1 MTKRRVYSRDKQR
14 VYTPSLISTFSL
26 STKVNLTS
34 ATSFDHQDSSTNHTP
49 SHILDLPLR
58 SEHPLDPS
66 LAPFPSASTANGSSL
81 PVEPPAAPSASLTRP
96 SSRLSTFLS
105 PYITLSKP
113 RLTFL
118 MVLTTATSYSLYPT
132 PELLHPPLTPTL
144 SFLTL
149 AFLLPSTTLCVASAN
164 TFNMYLEPIHDAK
177 MSRTRNRPLVRGII
191 SKRSA
196 LLFGIACGILGTA
209 GLYYGVNP
217 IVAALGVGNI
227 ILYAGIYTPL
237 KRIHVINTW
246 VGALVGAI
254 PPLMGW
260 AAASGQVVTSEP
272 SFAETL
278 LGPANYGGWLL
289 AALLY
294 AWQFPHFNALSYSI
308 RAEYAA
314 AGYKMLA
321 SVNQAMNARVALRY
335 SILLFPICWGLAYV
349 GVTDWG
355 YVVSSSAVNAWMLRD
370 AWRFWRYE
378 GKGGSARGLFWA
390 SVWHLPGLMV
400 LAMAHKKVVWDG
412 VCNGFVGQ
420 GEEEDLEE
428 DDDEQVVEVV
438 RNRTIGSPLVLK
450 GAVEA

>member
-1 MTKRRVYSRDKQR
+1 
-14 VYTPSLISTFSL
+14 
-26 STKVNLTS
+26 
-34 ATSFDHQDSSTNHTP
+34 
-49 SHILDLPLR
+49 
-58 SEHPLDPS
+58 
-66 LAPFPSASTANGSSL
+66 
-81 PVEPPAAPSASLTRP
+81 
-96 SSRLSTFLS
+96 
-105 PYITLSKP
+105 
-113 RLTFL
+113 

-132 PELLHPPLTPTL
+132 PELLNPPLTPTL

-149 AFLLPSTTLCVASAN
+149 AFLLPSTTLCIASAN
-164 TFNMYLEPIHDAK
+164 TFNMYLEPKHDAK

-191 SKRSA
+191 SQRSA
-196 LLFGIACGILGTA
+196 LLFGIACGVLGTA

-217 IVAALGVGNI
+217 TVAALGAGNI

-237 KRIHVINTW
+237 KRIHVVNTW
-246 VGALVGAI
+246 VGAIVGAI

-260 AAASGQVVTSEP
+260 GAASGQIATSES
-272 SFAETL
+272 SFSETL

-308 RAEYAA
+308 RTEYAD

-355 YVVSSSAVNAWMLRD
+355 YVLSSSVVNAWMFRE

-378 GKGGSARGLFWA
+378 GKHGSARGLFWA

-400 LAMAHKKVVWDG
+400 LAMAHKKGLWVGVWRG
-412 VCNGFVGQ
+412 VVGQ
-420 GEEEDLEE
+420 GEEEEDLDE
-428 DDDEQVVEVV
+428 DEDERVAEVTRKKALV
-438 RNRTIGSPLVLK
+438 RPVILK
-450 GAVEA
+450 STVEA